1 MKDKLNKLGK
11 TLKKWAKE
19 FWYFISSLLFLKNLG
34 GMIGALLL
42 FLGITVLF
50 LKCYTR
56 HGDTLQVNDFV
67 GMTYK
72 EAQAVANKVDFELE
86 IMDSVF
92 IPEREPGMV
101 LDQSPKPMSQVKEGR
116 SIYLTVT
123 KFQADMVELPVFSES
138 SYDFKLYEKKLH
150 RKNIKTKIVERVFD
164 ARQASNSI
172 VYLMYD
178 GEKYEDADIKKGVEV
193 PMGSTLEFVVT
204 KRESSVV
211 QIPNL
216 VCQAYDEAKF
226 LITNSSLQVGDVV
239 EDNSVTSQASAYVWK
254 QEPSYA
260 RQKMIDKGARI
271 KIYLTQYQPDDCN

>member
-1 MKDKLNKLGK
+1 MKDKLSKLGK
-11 TLKKWAKE
+11 ALKKGAKE
-19 FWYFISSLLFLKNLG
+19 FWYFISSLLFVKNLG

-42 FLGITVLF
+42 FFGITVLF

-56 HGDTLQVNDFV
+56 HGDTLQVDDFV
-67 GMTYK
+67 GMTYQ
-72 EAQAVANKVDFELE
+72 EAQKVANKVDLDLE

-101 LDQSPKPMSQVKEGR
+101 LEQSPKPMSQVKEGR

-123 KFQADMVELPVFSES
+123 KFQPDMVSLPIFSES
-138 SYDFKLYEKKLH
+138 SYDYKLYQKKLR
-150 RKNIKTKIVERVFD
+150 RKSINTEIVETVFD

-178 GEKYEDADIKKGVEV
+178 GEKYEDSDIKKGVEV
-193 PMGSTLEFVVT
+193 PMGCTVQFVVT

-226 LITNSSLQVGDVV
+226 LTTNSSLQIGEVI
-239 EDNSVTSQASAYVWK
+239 EDNSVTSRSSAYVWK
-254 QEPSYA
+254 QQPAYA
-260 RQKMIDKGARI
+260 RQKMINKGGNI
-271 KIYLTQYQPDDCN
+271 KIYLTQYQPDDCD